1 MSPFSFLV
9 FLGAITNA
17 IYVASHVS
25 ISKFILMWRRLH
37 TESQFM
43 QVVRET
49 SRTQFSHS
57 KISSPVISFPQ
68 LFYVL
73 QNTQAPRNSH
83 FLTTSIMIQN
93 LDTFLQNS
101 PLGKIQHFFSTSY
114 HYFNYSLTST
124 TYHFFSTYCLP
135 LSVTTNYFD
144 YFTDHV
150 HSVSDAWFKHY
161 YPDYQD
167 VFIFSSR
174 AI

>member
-57 KISSPVISFPQ
+57 KISSSVISFPQ
-68 LFYVL
+68 SFCVL
-73 QNTQAPRNSH
+73 PAEPQEYCH
-83 FLTTSIMIQN
+83 FLTTSTMIQK
-93 LDTFLQNS
+93 LDTSLQKS

-124 TYHFFSTYCLP
+124 TYHFFSTYCLL

-150 HSVSDAWFKHY
+150 YSVSDAWFKHY

-167 VFIFSSR
+167 IFIFSSW